1 MKDNMNG
8 KVELTRFCWVLP
20 EGPHDV
26 ADVGDGDLA
35 VAAVVVEQEGLL
47 ELGQLVLRKLL
58 LHPARHLEWSVR
70 LQRCENVIK
79 IGNRYIY

>member
-1 MKDNMNG
+1 MKSSVVS
-8 KVELTRFCWVLP
+8 VERRPMLVHQLLHVRFCWVLP

-35 VAAVVVEQEGLL
+35 VAAVVVKQEGLL

-58 LHPARHLEWSVR
+58 LPPARHDGWMEGW
-70 LQRCENVIK
+70 
-79 IGNRYIY
+79 